1 MSKKKIITI
10 ISILYWGILIYSTL
24 SGVLTELAEE
34 GITLTNLS
42 YIETLP
48 KEELMGFFGFIILL
62 FIMCFFV
69 SMVEHL
75 FFTII
80 YLGGV
85 VAIKQFYNEKTDIT
99 DKKNDKYYRNQLQEQ
114 SVAVLGYIKDFSTD
128 TNDLTATI
136 LSLQLK
142 NKLKIENKK
151 ITVINNNIEGLDN
164 NEIYVLESLDKN
176 IPIDLVS
183 FSNKVLEDCH
193 KNNLL
198 EDKGNSKKQLIKK
211 VILSI
216 LFIVIIN
223 IISVVAP
230 ILMTL
235 LSKDPSS
242 ILTMIFLII
251 IFGCFM
257 LDFIAPFIIIPRIVV
272 YNMANKANPY
282 VRSKTA
288 QEVNDKLNGLEHFLK
303 DFTIIKDRTSKEI
316 DLWQEYLIYSII
328 FNQNDDVS
336 KELMSNLISKN
347 NK

>member
-1 MSKKKIITI
+1 MSKKKIITL

-42 YIETLP
+42 YIESLP
-48 KEELMGFFGFIILL
+48 KEDLIGFFGFIVLL

-85 VAIKQFYNEKTDIT
+85 VAIKQFYKEKSDIT
-99 DKKNDKYYRNQLQEQ
+99 DKKNDKYYRNLLNEH

-128 TNDLTATI
+128 TNDLTATV

-142 NKLKIENKK
+142 NKIELKENK
-151 ITVINNNIEGLDN
+151 INVIDNNTEDLDN
-164 NEIYVLESLDKN
+164 NEIYILESLDKN
-176 IPIDLVS
+176 IPIDLFT

-198 EDKGNSKKQLIKK
+198 EDKGKSKKQLIKK
-211 VILSI
+211 VLLSI

-230 ILMTL
+230 VLMTI

-272 YNMANKANPY
+272 YNMASKSNPY
-282 VRSKTA
+282 IRSKKA
-288 QEVNDKLNGLEHFLK
+288 QEVNEKLNGLENFLK
-303 DFTIIKDRTSKEI
+303 DFSNIKERSKDEVN
-316 DLWQEYLIYSII
+316 LWQDYLIYSIL

-336 KELMSNLISKN
+336 KDIMNTLLPKN